1 MKWNTTTHFFQISVY
16 QLISDEQRKIKVV
29 CNLEK
34 IRFYNGL
41 KQQFF
46 DLKNFIGLILIYER
60 YRKRENIGYPQIY
73 ESLKI
78 ELRYKRKISSD
89 DLLMY
94 KGFVSTTHWTYT
106 HSHTWFFCG
115 GISS

>member
-46 DLKNFIGLILIYER
+46 DLKNFIGLIHSYIWKVQK
-60 YRKRENIGYPQIY
+60 KREYRLPTNIWVPKDWI
-73 ESLKI
+73 KI
-78 ELRYKRKISSD
+78 Q
-89 DLLMY
+89 
-94 KGFVSTTHWTYT
+94 T
-106 HSHTWFFCG
+106 
-115 GISS
+115 

>member
-1 MKWNTTTHFFQISVY
+1 MALDF
-16 QLISDEQRKIKVV
+16 
-29 CNLEK
+29 
-34 IRFYNGL
+34 
-41 KQQFF
+41 
-46 DLKNFIGLILIYER
+46 ILIDER

-94 KGFVSTTHWTYT
+94 KGIVSTTLT
-106 HSHTWFFCG
+106 HDSFVEEFQA
-115 GISS
+115 ILYV